1 MMIVTSLRG
10 AGRLFFIARVLLRY
24 RLDEFLDAIRLFR
37 WVKPLRSLIARPP
50 ADIARMSL
58 GARLRSALQELGPIF
73 VKFGQILSTRRDLM
87 PPDIADELALLQDRV
102 APFDGREAV
111 AAVEAALGAPIAER
125 YTSFDVTP
133 LASASVAQVH
143 AAVMAD
149 GSEVVVKVLRPGIR
163 TRIEGDIALLRILG
177 GLADRYAP
185 NAGRIRPLAVVAEI
199 ERTLR
204 DELDLQRE
212 GSNASMFRRLW
223 EGTDDIYVP
232 QVYWSHSNED
242 VLTLERVRGIP
253 SADLAALEAAGID
266 KAALA
271 AKGVRL
277 FYQQVF
283 RDNFFHA
290 DAHPGN
296 IWVDAD
302 PARAANPRF
311 IALDFGIMGS
321 LPAVDQWYLAANFD
335 AMFRRD
341 YRRIAELHI
350 ESGWMPATVRVDDL
364 EAAVRAVCEPYFT
377 RPLSEISLGEVVV
390 KLFQVAHRYQLEIQ
404 PQLLLLQKTLLN
416 IEGLGRLLDPRI
428 DIWNVAKPVLD
439 DILRE
444 KYSLRALGEDFRKH
458 LPELVRGAPELP
470 RLVHAWLKQ
479 SVAGNAALVMRSDDL
494 RALAEISRRTQRATV
509 QAVLGA
515 GLLIAASLLW
525 ALDAPGPH
533 LFRVPVVAWIA
544 AALAAGSFVL
554 ALRR

>member
-1 MMIVTSLRG
+1 
-10 AGRLFFIARVLLRY
+10 
-24 RLDEFLDAIRLFR
+24 
-37 WVKPLRSLIARPP
+37 
-50 ADIARMSL
+50 
-58 GARLRSALQELGPIF
+58 
-73 VKFGQILSTRRDLM
+73 
-87 PPDIADELALLQDRV
+87 
-102 APFDGREAV
+102 
-111 AAVEAALGAPIAER
+111 
-125 YTSFDVTP
+125 
-133 LASASVAQVH
+133 
-143 AAVMAD
+143 
-149 GSEVVVKVLRPGIR
+149 
-163 TRIEGDIALLRILG
+163 
-177 GLADRYAP
+177 
-185 NAGRIRPLAVVAEI
+185 
-199 ERTLR
+199 
-204 DELDLQRE
+204 
-212 GSNASMFRRLW
+212 
-223 EGTDDIYVP
+223 
-232 QVYWSHSNED
+232 

-364 EAAVRAVCEPYFT
+364 ESAVRAVCEPYFT

-428 DIWNVAKPVLD
+428 DIWGVAKPVLD
-439 DILRE
+439 EILRE

-479 SVAGNAALVMRSDDL
+479 SVAGDAALVMRSDDL
-494 RALAEISRRTQRATV
+494 KALAEISRRTQRATV

-544 AALAAGSFVL
+544 AAFAAGSFVL